1 MNFVS
6 IIIPYFK
13 KRNYIKKSI
22 ISVLRQTYQNFEV
35 IIVYDDDNLND
46 VSFINNIKKL
56 DKRIFVI
63 FNSKNIGAGLSRNK
77 GIKYAKGDL
86 IAFLDSDDIWKKNK
100 LELQIKFMKRKKA
113 DFSFTSY
120 EIINSAGQ
128 KRYKREAKLNLNYES
143 LIRSCDIGLSTV
155 MMKKKLFNNYFKF
168 PNLKTKEDY
177 VLWLKLAK
185 KKIVLYA
192 LNITLTQWRAT
203 NNSLSSNSVQKIFD
217 AFLVYN
223 KYMKFNFFKSC
234 QNVFLLSLNYFI
246 KKYL

>member
-1 MNFVS
+1 MNLVS

-13 KRNYIKKSI
+13 KKNYIKKAI
-22 ISVLRQTYQNFEV
+22 TSVLRQTYQNFEV
-35 IIVYDDDNLND
+35 IIVFDDKDLSD
-46 VSFINNIKKL
+46 IDLINNLKKL

-100 LELQIKFMKRKKA
+100 LELQIKFMKKKRA
-113 DFSFTSY
+113 DFSYTAY
-120 EIINSAGQ
+120 EIINSDVL
-128 KRYKREAKLNLNYES
+128 KKYKREAKSNLNYES

-155 MMKKKLFNNYFKF
+155 MMKKKLFNSYCKF

-185 KKIVLYA
+185 KKIVLYG
-192 LNITLTQWRAT
+192 LNIILTQWRTT
-203 NNSLSSNSVQKIFD
+203 NNSLSKNSIQKIFD

-223 KYMKFNFFKSC
+223 KYMKFSFLKSC
-234 QNVFLLSLNYFI
+234 QSVFLLSLNYII

>member
-1 MNFVS
+1 MNLVS

-13 KRNYIKKSI
+13 KKNYIKKAI

-35 IIVYDDDNLND
+35 IIVFDDKDLSDVNL
-46 VSFINNIKKL
+46 INNIKKL

-86 IAFLDSDDIWKKNK
+86 IAFLDSDDIWRKNK
-100 LELQIKFMKRKKA
+100 LELQIKFMKRNKA
-113 DFSFTSY
+113 DFSFTAY
-120 EIINSAGQ
+120 EIINSDIF
-128 KRYKREAKLNLNYES
+128 KKYKREAKSKLNYES

-155 MMKKKLFNNYFKF
+155 MMKKKLFNSYCKF

-185 KKIVLYA
+185 KKIVLYG
-192 LNITLTQWRAT
+192 LNIVLTQWRTT
-203 NNSLSSNSVQKIFD
+203 NNSLSANSIQKIFD
-217 AFLVYN
+217 AFSVYN
-223 KYMKFNFFKSC
+223 KYMKFNFLKSC
-234 QNVFLLSLNYFI
+234 QSVFLLSLNYII
-246 KKYL
+246 KKFL

>member
-1 MNFVS
+1 MNLVS

-13 KRNYIKKSI
+13 KKNYIKKAI
-22 ISVLRQTYQNFEV
+22 TSVLRQTYQNFEV
-35 IIVYDDDNLND
+35 IIVFDDKDLSD
-46 VSFINNIKKL
+46 VDLINNIKKL

-100 LELQIKFMKRKKA
+100 LELQIKFMKSKRA

-120 EIINSAGQ
+120 EIINSDAI
-128 KRYKREAKLNLNYES
+128 KKYKREAKSKLNYES
-143 LIRSCDIGLSTV
+143 LIRSCDVGLSTV
-155 MMKKKLFNNYFKF
+155 MMKKKLFNSYCKF

-185 KKIVLYA
+185 KKIVLYG
-192 LNITLTQWRAT
+192 LNVALTQWRVT
-203 NNSLSSNSVQKIFD
+203 NNSLSSNSIQKIFD
-217 AFLVYN
+217 AFAVYN
-223 KYMKFNFFKSC
+223 KYMKFNFLKSC
-234 QNVFLLSLNYFI
+234 QSVFLLGLNYII